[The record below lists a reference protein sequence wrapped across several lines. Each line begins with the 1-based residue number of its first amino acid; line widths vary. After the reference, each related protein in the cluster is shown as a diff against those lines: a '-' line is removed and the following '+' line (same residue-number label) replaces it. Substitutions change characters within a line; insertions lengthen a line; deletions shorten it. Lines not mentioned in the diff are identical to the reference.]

1 MSNTSAMV
9 PNQACKCENLNSTRP
24 KYRR

>member
-9 PNQACKCENLNSTRP
+9 PNQACKCENLNWTRP
-24 KYRR
+24 KYRP